1 MGISKNVVNEFMQG
15 QMARSTNTQFVQKEA
30 QSKAVQMAGGE
41 QELENLFSWA
51 GKRFQSEPAKLE
63 EINNRLGDPKQFEGA
78 IKELLY
84 DFKVQSGTGFTQQL
98 VEGNAMPNVSSGFSS
113 VDEFVSAMKA
123 AREQG
128 FSKSFLNRLKNTPAH
143 IKQGID

>member
-1 MGISKNVVNEFMQG
+1 
-15 QMARSTNTQFVQKEA
+15 
-30 QSKAVQMAGGE
+30 
-41 QELENLFSWA
+41 
-51 GKRFQSEPAKLE
+51 
-63 EINNRLGDPKQFEGA
+63 
-78 IKELLY
+78 
-84 DFKVQSGTGFTQQL
+84 
-98 VEGNAMPNVSSGFSS
+98 MPNVSSGFSS